1 MESKYKVSLHI
12 QRETDGQEVVL
23 QFNENQTAEISS
35 TDGLDYGRFRL
46 VAEGLPQTDT
56 PEIKGTFDQCLK
68 YCTID
73 EGNTLAYC
81 LAICAAAAP

>member
-12 QRETDGQEVVL
+12 RRETDGKEVVL

-35 TDGLDYGRFRL
+35 TDGLDYGHFRL
-46 VAEGLPQTDT
+46 VAEGLPQTDAV
-56 PEIKGTFDQCLK
+56 EIKGTFDQCLK

-73 EGNTLAYC
+73 EGHSLPYC
-81 LAICAAAAP
+81 LAICGAAAP